1 MVIVLFAYK
10 VTEKFK
16 NYRSLPN
23 KKNLQNKHQT
33 IGYIIGRTNILNNSR
48 YGRGPSR

>member
-16 NYRSLPN
+16 NY
-23 KKNLQNKHQT
+23 NKHQT